1 MHSLPPFDEK
11 ALVLSIASGDQ
22 KAFEVLFDYYR
33 NRIYTVALALTESE
47 QAAEEIV
54 QDVFVKVWLKRG
66 ELHAVEKMESWLFV
80 VARNMV
86 FSYLRSESAKIRNR
100 QRHVGE
106 NWDLAGVWQESTD
119 NIGEKELRA
128 LLSQAVDQ
136 LPVQRKRVYLLNKE
150 EGLKQ
155 QAIAEQLNIS
165 TQTVKKHLQLAIR
178 SIRAYIIARRGID
191 LVLLFFW
198 NFL

>member
-11 ALVLSIASGDQ
+11 SLVLLIASGDQ
-22 KAFEVLFDYYR
+22 KAFATLFDYYR

-66 ELHAVEKMESWLFV
+66 ELHAVEKMGAWLFV

-86 FSYLRSESAKIRNR
+86 FSYLRSEAAKIRSK
-100 QRHVGE
+100 QRHAGTNVE
-106 NWDLAGVWQESTD
+106 LAGIWHESRDYVT
-119 NIGEKELRA
+119 EKELR
-128 LLSQAVDQ
+128 LILSQAVDQ
-136 LPVQRKRVYLLNKE
+136 LPLQRKQVYLLSKE

-155 QAIAEQLNIS
+155 QAIAEQLKIS
-165 TQTVKKHLQLAIR
+165 PQTVKKHLQLAMR
-178 SIRAYIIARRGID
+178 SIRAYIIARRGFD
-191 LVLLFFW
+191 VFLLLFW